1 MPRRRP
7 AAGKKRA
14 AGGGGGPS
22 GAPAPAPAAA
32 ALSEDPVAL
41 VQALRRQ
48 VQDSLRAA
56 EGGGEAAPAALGQLP
71 QFPAPRLPEPEPE
84 REPELQLQ
92 PEREPEPEPERELQ
106 PDPEPE
112 RQPEPELQ
120 PEPEPER
127 EREREQEP
135 EPEPEPELQPEP
147 EPEPDAGSD
156 GSDDSER
163 SWCSSGGGAPAADEG
178 EAWGTVFDKL
188 CDSRLFT
195 GHHKYQH
202 VDELQHSFAPELN
215 PVSEELVTRARRD
228 ESQGSRRMLDRFDD
242 WESDRHH
249 NRHAK
254 LREVVHD
261 ETAGRHFSPEVNPA
275 SEVLAVKVR
284 GSALS
289 HREIVRRLVRV
300 DQEKEEWLQIK
311 REEQAESQS
320 DHTFRPRINEKSKR
334 IVGEQKAAKGNT
346 GTTKRG
352 NVYDRLSSPK
362 HRTAQKT
369 PAKAPAEAGSSGSAV
384 SLRVHDGQRCAVISW
399 HSHVPAR
406 DSWLPFQTKIEGE
419 AAWSTLPED
428 VVQDDEPLSER
439 DQQAKL
445 MKMRQHQREYQA
457 FRPAV
462 HHNPPGASRRTR
474 ERRRPQASPPPPPRK
489 KKGKQKKRPA
499 PPEKRTQKK
508 REETTADVIYV
519 DCPAGVGPGDLL
531 AVNTP
536 SGETVEVVVPDDVA
550 AGDQFE
556 ILLAV
561 NAPSG
566 EIVESAAPSEARE
579 ERPVADEDASAGQR
593 GESVAQQSDD
603 AATQSTKADRGAG
616 STAAP
621 DDDAQK
627 MHLLTL
633 ADAPKTKATKEPT
646 SVAGPPRTTTVSM
659 SALGAPKTGS
669 GVAPSATTT
678 PGRLPVEMEADPDH
692 GRDFV
697 LMIEEN
703 ACCRARAKLKCRAAT
718 LDALIHHVTNR
729 VNPSVSGPYALS
741 MAGGVTP
748 TQITRIEDVPGKA
761 KVQLWQVSRFTA
773 PGSGRLVEG
782 AVDAAPGGAAK
793 VRLSKRPP
801 PPKR

>member
-1 MPRRRP
+1 
-7 AAGKKRA
+7 
-14 AGGGGGPS
+14 
-22 GAPAPAPAAA
+22 
-32 ALSEDPVAL
+32 
-41 VQALRRQ
+41 
-48 VQDSLRAA
+48 
-56 EGGGEAAPAALGQLP
+56 
-71 QFPAPRLPEPEPE
+71 
-84 REPELQLQ
+84 
-92 PEREPEPEPERELQ
+92 
-106 PDPEPE
+106 
-112 RQPEPELQ
+112 
-120 PEPEPER
+120 
-127 EREREQEP
+127 
-135 EPEPEPELQPEP
+135 
-147 EPEPDAGSD
+147 
-156 GSDDSER
+156 
-163 SWCSSGGGAPAADEG
+163 
-178 EAWGTVFDKL
+178 
-188 CDSRLFT
+188 
-195 GHHKYQH
+195 
-202 VDELQHSFAPELN
+202 
-215 PVSEELVTRARRD
+215 
-228 ESQGSRRMLDRFDD
+228 MLDRFDD

-311 REEQAESQS
+311 REQQAESQS
-320 DHTFRPRINEKSKR
+320 DHTFRPRINDKSKR

-369 PAKAPAEAGSSGSAV
+369 PKAPAEAGSSGSAV

-406 DSWLPFQTKIEGE
+406 DSWHPFQTKIEGE

-462 HHNPPGASRRTR
+462 HSPPGASRRTR
-474 ERRRPQASPPPPPRK
+474 ERRRPQASPPPPRPRK
-489 KKGKQKKRPA
+489 KKGQQKKRPA

-508 REETTADVIYV
+508 REETTADVMFV
-519 DCPAGVGPGDLL
+519 DCPDGCSAGDLL

-593 GESVAQQSDD
+593 SESVAQQSDD
-603 AATQSTKADRGAG
+603 AATQSTKAAIGGATTG
-616 STAAP
+616 GA

-646 SVAGPPRTTTVSM
+646 SVAGP
-659 SALGAPKTGS
+659 TGQNM
-669 GVAPSATTT
+669 G
-678 PGRLPVEMEADPDH
+678 D
-692 GRDFV
+692 RDFI

-773 PGSGRLVEG
+773 PDSGSPT
-782 AVDAAPGGAAK
+782 PGGAAK